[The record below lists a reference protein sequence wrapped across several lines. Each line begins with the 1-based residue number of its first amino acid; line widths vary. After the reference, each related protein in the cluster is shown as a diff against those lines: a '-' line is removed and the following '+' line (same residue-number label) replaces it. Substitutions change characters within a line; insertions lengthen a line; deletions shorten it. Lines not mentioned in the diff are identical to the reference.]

1 MASKTDQAEGA
12 DERDAATLQLV
23 FACAETGVPL
33 PEGEEL
39 EAALDEIVLA
49 EDKS

>member
-1 MASKTDQAEGA
+1 MDEQDKA
-12 DERDAATLQLV
+12 DLDRV
-23 FACAETGVPL
+23 FAEAELRHAFTEAGVPL